1 MDPDTYNIGVWHGHE
16 TGELPKLQAV
26 GRGYPAGGTM
36 PYKNGV
42 IERFDV
48 DGAAEATNIDRIS
61 YWFRP
66 NPTKEQL
73 KRDERP
79 PLQYVTRTIDL
90 EAAKARLDAV
100 RDKLF
105 GDIIRRSDQRSDAGM
120 SSYFALPQSQTR
132 R

>member
-1 MDPDTYNIGVWHGHE
+1 MPYGMDPDTYNFIVRYGHE
-16 TGELPKLQAV
+16 SGDLPKLQAV
-26 GRGYPAGGTM
+26 GRRWGYPVGGVM

-48 DGAAEATNIDRIS
+48 VGAAESTSIDHIS

-79 PLQYVTRTIDL
+79 PLQYVTGCSAI
-90 EAAKARLDAV
+90 
-100 RDKLF
+100 
-105 GDIIRRSDQRSDAGM
+105 
-120 SSYFALPQSQTR
+120 
-132 R
+132 